1 MKSQGQPGIARGFS
15 ITLIKVKEKSWKT
28 NLVCKVVTL
37 FVVSGFISLHFEIP
51 ILEATLKSVLNS
63 VYTRIL

>member
-15 ITLIKVKEKSWKT
+15 ITLIKVKEKSWKK
-28 NLVCKVVTL
+28 NLVCKVVVL
-37 FVVSGFISLHFEIP
+37 FVVSSFITLHCEIP
-51 ILEATLKSVLNS
+51 ILKAALKSVLNS